1 MNLAWAKDWLGCFN
15 AGGLEKLFS
24 LYAEDVQF
32 EDITFSHKCNGLG
45 ELKKFFGSMADP
57 NSGENVFTANAYV
70 GDANGGTIEWTW
82 QAKHAGDF
90 LGIPAKGKQTTVRGV
105 SVLTFRSGKV
115 ASQHDY
121 WDANTA
127 IQQLKK

>member
-1 MNLAWAKDWLGCFN
+1 MNLAWAKECVSCFN
-15 AGGLEKLFS
+15 ASGMEKLFS
-24 LYAEDVQF
+24 MYAEDVQF
-32 EDITFSHKCNGLG
+32 EDITFAHKCNGLG
-45 ELKKFFGSMADP
+45 ELKKFFGAMAAP
-57 NSGENVFTANAYV
+57 GAGENVFTANAYV

-90 LGIPAKGKQTTVRGV
+90 LGIPAKGKETNVRGV
-105 SVLTFRSGKV
+105 SVMTFRNGKI

>member
-1 MNLAWAKDWLGCFN
+1 MNLTWAKEWVGCFN
-15 AGGLEKLFS
+15 ASGLEKLFAM
-24 LYAEDVQF
+24 YADDVQF
-32 EDITFSHKCNGLG
+32 EDITFAHKCNGLD
-45 ELKKFFGSMADP
+45 EVKKFFGGMANP
-57 NSGENVFTANAYV
+57 ANGENIFTANAYV

-90 LGIPAKGKQTTVRGV
+90 LGIPAKGKQTSVRGV

-127 IQQLKK
+127 IQQLKQ

>member
-1 MNLAWAKDWLGCFN
+1 MNLAWAKEWTNCFN
-15 AGGLEKLFS
+15 TAAVDKLLA
-24 LYAEDVQF
+24 LYADDVQF
-32 EDITFSHKCNGLG
+32 EDITFSHKCNGLA
-45 ELKKFFGSMADP
+45 ELKKFFGAFTSP
-57 NSGENVFTANAYV
+57 NAGENVFTTTAYV

-90 LGIPAKGKQTTVRGV
+90 LGIPAKGKETSVRGV
-105 SVLTFRSGKV
+105 SVMTFRGGKI

>member
-1 MNLAWAKDWLGCFN
+1 MNLAFATEWVGCFN
-15 AGGLEKLFS
+15 SGNLEKLFS
-24 LYAEDVQF
+24 MYAEDVQF

-45 ELKKFFGSMADP
+45 ELKKFFGALTSP
-57 NSGENVFTANAYV
+57 NAGENVFTATAYV
-70 GDANGGTIEWTW
+70 GDAGGGTIEWTW

-90 LGIPAKGKQTTVRGV
+90 LGIPAKGKETSVRGV
-105 SVLTFRSGKV
+105 SVMTFRGGKV
-115 ASQHDY
+115 AIQHDY

>member
-32 EDITFSHKCNGLG
+32 EDITFSHKCNGLS

>member
-1 MNLAWAKDWLGCFN
+1 MNLAWAKEWVGCFN
-15 AGGLEKLFS
+15 TGGLEKLFAM
-24 LYAEDVQF
+24 YTDDVQF
-32 EDITFSHKCNGLG
+32 EDITFAHKCSGLS
-45 ELKKFFGSMADP
+45 ELKQFFGAMASP
-57 NSGENVFTANAYV
+57 GAGENHFTATAFV
-70 GDANGGTIEWTW
+70 GDSNGGTIEWTW

-90 LGIPAKGKQTTVRGV
+90 LGVPAKGKETNVRGV
-105 SVLTFRSGKV
+105 SVMTFRNGKI

>member
-1 MNLAWAKDWLGCFN
+1 MNLAWAKEWVGGFN
-15 AGGLEKLFS
+15 ASGMEKLFA

-32 EDITFSHKCNGLG
+32 EDITFAHKCNGLG
-45 ELKKFFGSMADP
+45 ELKKFFAALASP
-57 NSGENVFTANAYV
+57 NAGENVFTATAYV
-70 GDANGGTIEWTW
+70 GDTNGGTIEWTW

-90 LGIPAKGKQTTVRGV
+90 LGIPAKGKETSVRGV
-105 SVLTFRSGKV
+105 SVMTFRGGKI